1 MNTWYINNY
10 DDRAKTDKPKIVY
23 DLYVEDIEARSLLN
37 TKSVNTHIEE
47 TTQSR
52 IKWNKL
58 YFNIADYVLLFVPI
72 LPSHIYARLTIVIFY
87 ILMSKYYNKIKILYM
102 NEDT

>member
-23 DLYVEDIEARSLLN
+23 DLYVEDIEAKSLLN
-37 TKSVNTHIEE
+37 TNNTP
-47 TTQSR
+47 QSR
-52 IKWNKL
+52 INWNKL
-58 YFNIADYVLLFVPI
+58 YFTIADYVLLFIPI